1 MLLFLT
7 PIFLIV
13 LAFIGVWK
21 NTNNLIFMLLY
32 LELIL
37 ISTTITFTLCSIFKV
52 NYFTQCYSIYI
63 LTIAA
68 VESAILITIVVQ
80 FFRNNNTINLNRVNI

>member
-1 MLLFLT
+1 
-7 PIFLIV
+7 
-13 LAFIGVWK
+13 
-21 NTNNLIFMLLY
+21 MLLY

-37 ISTTITFTLCSIFKV
+37 ISTTIIFTIYSITSS

-63 LTIAA
+63 LSVAA

-80 FFRNNNTINLNRVNI
+80 FFRNNNTINLSKVNL